1 MCAGTET
8 GQCITD
14 AQVEGGRQPCGW
26 TTCLMMV
33 KPKWV
38 RREFSWGKQPQ
49 ASGESGWGEKGI
61 YISVGRCRGG
71 GEDQHKV
78 LDPE

>member
-1 MCAGTET
+1 
-8 GQCITD
+8 
-14 AQVEGGRQPCGW
+14 
-26 TTCLMMV
+26 MMV